1 MSIDIKPNPASAGG
15 VTGGLVYKGSY
26 NANTNSP
33 DLTSS
38 TKGDFYIVSVAGTL
52 AGVSLNIGDHIV
64 FNQDASSPIT
74 SAMFDV
80 IDNTDAVSSV
90 NGQTGPVV
98 LDLQDIND
106 VNATLTPSDSTF
118 LVGDGSEWIG
128 ESGATART
136 SLGLSIGS
144 DVQAYDAQLADIAGL
159 TPTDSN
165 FIVGDG
171 SNFILESGLTA
182 RTSLGCGSAATFDAG
197 SNTANQLVQLD
208 GSGRLPAV
216 DGSQL
221 TNLPSSSDTLDDVVG
236 RGATT
241 ATSIQTGGLTVTGD
255 IDPNADATYNIGDEN
270 TRFISYYGDMNG
282 AIRFK
287 AKNDS
292 GGTLT
297 KGQVVYIKGVSGTVP
312 TVDKARANSSA
323 TMPAFGLVF
332 ANANDQ
338 ADVQIITFGNLNDFN
353 TSTFSAGD
361 TVFVSSATAGALV
374 NTAPTGES
382 NLIQNIGRVVRSDA
396 SAGIIKVGGAGR
408 TNATPNLDQ
417 NKIFLGNASNQ
428 AVSTALSSIALSGF
442 NNDAFLEISNNLSD
456 LNNASTARGHLGVAI
471 GSDVQAHNAKLDDIS
486 GLAVTDGNIIVGNG
500 TNFVAESGATAR
512 TSLGLTIGTDVQAY
526 DAQLADIAGLTPTDS
541 NFIVGNGTN
550 FVTESGLTART
561 SLGCGSAATFNAGS
575 NTANQLVQLDA
586 SARLPAVDGSQ
597 LTNLPGGG
605 DMLSTNNLS
614 DLTNFA
620 TARTNL
626 GVAIG
631 SDVQAYDAQLAD
643 VAGLTPTDGNIIIGN
658 GSNFITESGATART
672 SLGVAIGSD
681 VQAYDAQLDDVAGL
695 TPTDG
700 NIIIGNGSN
709 FVTESG
715 ATART
720 SLGVAIGSDVQAY
733 DAQLDDI
740 SGLTPSDGGFIVG
753 DGTNFVVESGATART
768 SLELGT
774 AATKNTGTSNG
785 EVVLLDATGLP
796 AVDGSQLTGITVAA
810 PNVTTA
816 SPSINYTIST
826 HAGNEEIYIL
836 TPSADISVNLPAAS
850 TCGSGYKYHIK
861 NMASANTLTID
872 PNSTETI
879 DSSTTFV
886 ISNQFEAITIIT
898 NGTNWFII

>member
-1 MSIDIKPNPASAGG
+1 MSIEIRPNPATAGS
-15 VTGGLVYKGSY
+15 VTGALTYKGPY
-26 NANTNSP
+26 NVTTNNP

-38 TKGDFYIVSVAGTL
+38 VKGDFYIVNPDAGTL
-52 AGVSLNIGDHIV
+52 AGVALNVGDHIV

-136 SLGLSIGS
+136 SLGLTIGT

-171 SNFILESGLTA
+171 SNFVLESGLTA

-197 SNTANQLVQLD
+197 ANSANQLVQLD

-221 TNLPSSSDTLDDVVG
+221 TNLPGGSDTLDDVVG

-241 ATSIQTGGLTVTGD
+241 ASSIQTGGLTVTGD
-255 IDPNADATYNIGDEN
+255 IDPNADDTYFIGNES

-292 GGTLT
+292 GGTLN
-297 KGQVVYIKGVSGTVP
+297 KGEVVYIKGISGTVP
-312 TVDKARANSSA
+312 TVDKARANASG

-338 ADVQIITFGNLNDFN
+338 AEVQIITFGNLNDFN

-382 NLIQNIGRVVRSDA
+382 NFIQNIGRVVRSDA

-442 NNDAFLEISNNLSD
+442 NNDAFLEIANNLND
-456 LNNASTARGHLGVAI
+456 LNNAATARTNLGVAI
-471 GSDVQAHNAKLDDIS
+471 GTDVQAYDAQLADIA
-486 GLAVTDGNIIVGNG
+486 GMTPTDSNFIVGDG
-500 TNFVAESGATAR
+500 SNFVLESGATAR
-512 TSLGLTIGTDVQAY
+512 TSLGLAIGTDVQAY
-526 DAQLADIAGLTPTDS
+526 DAQLADIAGLTPTDG
-541 NFIVGNGTN
+541 NIIIGNGTN
-550 FVTESGLTART
+550 FITESGATART
-561 SLGCGSAATFNAGS
+561 SLG
-575 NTANQLVQLDA
+575 
-586 SARLPAVDGSQ
+586 
-597 LTNLPGGG
+597 
-605 DMLSTNNLS
+605 LS
-614 DLTNFA
+614 
-620 TARTNL
+620 
-626 GVAIG
+626 IG

-643 VAGLTPTDGNIIIGN
+643 VAGLTPADG
-658 GSNFITESGATART
+658 A
-672 SLGVAIGSD
+672 
-681 VQAYDAQLDDVAGL
+681 
-695 TPTDG
+695 
-700 NIIIGNGSN
+700 
-709 FVTESG
+709 
-715 ATART
+715 
-720 SLGVAIGSDVQAY
+720 
-733 DAQLDDI
+733 
-740 SGLTPSDGGFIVG
+740 FIVG
-753 DGTNFVVESGATART
+753 DGTNFVTETLGTART
-768 SLELGT
+768 SLGLGT
-774 AATKNTGTSNG
+774 VATLDVGTGANN
-785 EVVLLDATGLP
+785 VVQLDGSSRLP
-796 AVDGSQLTGITVAA
+796 AVDGSQLTNLPSGGGLTYQARD
-810 PNVTTA
+810 TTA
-816 SPSINYTIST
+816 HSP
-826 HAGNEEIYIL
+826 L
-836 TPSADISVNLPAAS
+836 TPSANYHYSINANSATFVINLPALS
-850 TCGSGYKYHIK
+850 TVTDGDQIRVKFQARGNAAYDVTI
-861 NMASANTLTID
+861 NRNGTDTID
-872 PNSTETI
+872 GETTI
-879 DSSTTFV
+879 TLDVLYSSVTLV
-886 ISNQFEAITIIT
+886 AGSSEWEIV
-898 NGTNWFII
+898 

>member
-1 MSIDIKPNPASAGG
+1 MSIEIRPNPATAGS
-15 VTGGLVYKGSY
+15 VTGGLTYKGSY
-26 NANTNSP
+26 NANTNTP

-38 TKGDFYIVSVAGTL
+38 VKGDFYIVSVAGTL
-52 AGVSLNIGDHIV
+52 AGVTLNVGDHIV

-90 NGQTGPVV
+90 NGETGIVV

-136 SLGLSIGS
+136 SLGL
-144 DVQAYDAQLADIAGL
+144 
-159 TPTDSN
+159 
-165 FIVGDG
+165 
-171 SNFILESGLTA
+171 
-182 RTSLGCGSAATFDAG
+182 GSAATEDVG
-197 SNTANQLVQLD
+197 TGANNVVQLD
-208 GSGRLPAV
+208 GSSRLPAV

-221 TNLPSSSDTLDDVVG
+221 TNLPGGSDTLDDVVG

-255 IDPNADATYNIGDEN
+255 IDPNADDTYFIGNES
-270 TRFISYYGDMNG
+270 TRFISYYGDVNG

-292 GGTLT
+292 GGTLN
-297 KGQVVYIKGVSGTVP
+297 KGEVVYIKGISGTVP
-312 TVDKARANSSA
+312 TVDKARANASG

-338 ADVQIITFGNLNDFN
+338 AEVQIITFGNLNDFN

-382 NLIQNIGRVVRSDA
+382 NFIQNIGRVVRSDA

-442 NNDAFLEISNNLSD
+442 NNDAFLEIANNLND
-456 LNNASTARGHLGVAI
+456 LNNV
-471 GSDVQAHNAKLDDIS
+471 
-486 GLAVTDGNIIVGNG
+486 
-500 TNFVAESGATAR
+500 ATAR
-512 TSLGLTIGTDVQAY
+512 TNLGVAIGTDVQAY
-526 DAQLADIAGLTPTDS
+526 DAQLADIAGLTPTDG
-541 NFIVGNGTN
+541 NIIIGNGTN
-550 FVTESGLTART
+550 FITESGATART
-561 SLGCGSAATFNAGS
+561 SLGLGSAATEDVG
-575 NTANQLVQLDA
+575 TGANNVVQLDA
-586 SARLPAVDGSQ
+586 SSRLPAVDGSQ

-605 DMLSTNNLS
+605 DLLSTNNLS

-643 VAGLTPTDGNIIIGN
+643 IAGLTPTDGNIIIGN
-658 GSNFITESGATART
+658 GTNFITESGATART
-672 SLGVAIGSD
+672 SLGLSIGSD
-681 VQAYDAQLDDVAGL
+681 VQAYDAQLADVAGL
-695 TPTDG
+695 TPADG
-700 NIIIGNGSN
+700 AFIVGDGTN

-720 SLGVAIGSDVQAY
+720 SLGLGTVATLDVGTGANNVV
-733 DAQLDDI
+733 QLDA
-740 SGLTPSDGGFIVG
+740 SS
-753 DGTNFVVESGATART
+753 R
-768 SLELGT
+768 
-774 AATKNTGTSNG
+774 
-785 EVVLLDATGLP
+785 LP
-796 AVDGSQLTGITVAA
+796 AVDGSQLTNLPGGGGSVPT
-810 PNVTTA
+810 TTA
-816 SPSINYTIST
+816 VSQGTDYTIST
-826 HAGNEEIYIL
+826 STGIEEIFFI
-836 TPSADISVNLPAAS
+836 TPTADINVNLPAAS
-850 TCGSGYKYHIK
+850 TAGDGYKYNIK
-861 NMASANTLTID
+861 NLASGFTLTID

-879 DSSTTFV
+879 DGATTFA
-886 ISNQFEAITIIT
+886 ISTQYQSITIVSD
-898 NGTNWFII
+898 GSNWFII

>member
-144 DVQAYDAQLADIAGL
+144 DVQAYDAQL
-159 TPTDSN
+159 
-165 FIVGDG
+165 
-171 SNFILESGLTA
+171 
-182 RTSLGCGSAATFDAG
+182 
-197 SNTANQLVQLD
+197 
-208 GSGRLPAV
+208 
-216 DGSQL
+216 
-221 TNLPSSSDTLDDVVG
+221 
-236 RGATT
+236 
-241 ATSIQTGGLTVTGD
+241 
-255 IDPNADATYNIGDEN
+255 
-270 TRFISYYGDMNG
+270 
-282 AIRFK
+282 
-287 AKNDS
+287 
-292 GGTLT
+292 
-297 KGQVVYIKGVSGTVP
+297 
-312 TVDKARANSSA
+312 
-323 TMPAFGLVF
+323 
-332 ANANDQ
+332 
-338 ADVQIITFGNLNDFN
+338 
-353 TSTFSAGD
+353 
-361 TVFVSSATAGALV
+361 
-374 NTAPTGES
+374 
-382 NLIQNIGRVVRSDA
+382 
-396 SAGIIKVGGAGR
+396 
-408 TNATPNLDQ
+408 
-417 NKIFLGNASNQ
+417 
-428 AVSTALSSIALSGF
+428 
-442 NNDAFLEISNNLSD
+442 
-456 LNNASTARGHLGVAI
+456 
-471 GSDVQAHNAKLDDIS
+471 
-486 GLAVTDGNIIVGNG
+486 
-500 TNFVAESGATAR
+500 
-512 TSLGLTIGTDVQAY
+512 
-526 DAQLADIAGLTPTDS
+526 
-541 NFIVGNGTN
+541 
-550 FVTESGLTART
+550 
-561 SLGCGSAATFNAGS
+561 
-575 NTANQLVQLDA
+575 
-586 SARLPAVDGSQ
+586 
-597 LTNLPGGG
+597 
-605 DMLSTNNLS
+605 
-614 DLTNFA
+614 
-620 TARTNL
+620 
-626 GVAIG
+626 
-631 SDVQAYDAQLAD
+631 
-643 VAGLTPTDGNIIIGN
+643 
-658 GSNFITESGATART
+658 
-672 SLGVAIGSD
+672 
-681 VQAYDAQLDDVAGL
+681 
-695 TPTDG
+695 
-700 NIIIGNGSN
+700 
-709 FVTESG
+709 
-715 ATART
+715 
-720 SLGVAIGSDVQAY
+720 
-733 DAQLDDI
+733 DDI

-810 PNVTTA
+810 PTVTSA
-816 SPSINYTIST
+816 SPSTAYTIST